1 VNKQALIA
9 ALAEREELT
18 KARAAELVEALFGA
32 DGLIAAELRRCGK
45 VQITGFGHFEL
56 RTRKGRSMRNPKTGK
71 QVVVPASVAPVF
83 RAGKG
88 LKEAVERRR

>member
-1 VNKQALIA
+1 
-9 ALAEREELT
+9 
-18 KARAAELVEALFGA
+18 
-32 DGLIAAELRRCGK
+32 
-45 VQITGFGHFEL
+45 
-56 RTRKGRSMRNPKTGK
+56 MRNPKTGK